1 MKHWLSGA
9 VLAAS
14 FGVMV
19 LLSACKTE
27 IQHGLD
33 EAQANRIVSELRKV
47 GVDAHKVRE
56 KGRKPTFAVEVPK
69 DQAARSFEVLLARN
83 LPRRKHKGISEM
95 FGKPGL
101 VPTSTEEH
109 MRMVSALS
117 GELAETLSRMDGV
130 LDARVLLVIPEKKP
144 FADPDAP
151 KEKPRASV
159 FLKVAPGA
167 DAPSAEQVR
176 ALVAGAVPNL
186 SVQDVTVVSQT
197 GPKLPKG
204 EVRSE
209 EGGAVFKY
217 VAMGSTAGL
226 VILGLLV
233 LWLALRLKK
242 VKAQA
247 GSRRGAARADRTGT
261 SLTSSGAVGWTD
273 SSHAMD
279 GTGGTGFGAGGGTS
293 GTGGMYGGTR

>member
-1 MKHWLSGA
+1 MKHSLLCT
-9 VLAAS
+9 VLAAALGAIVS
-14 FGVMV
+14 
-19 LLSACKTE
+19 LAACKTE

-33 EAQANRIVSELRKV
+33 EAQANRIVSELRRA
-47 GVDAHKVRE
+47 GIDAHKVSE

-69 DQAARSFEVLLARN
+69 DAAARSFEVLLARN
-83 LPRRKHKGISEM
+83 LPRKKHKGISDV

-144 FADPDAP
+144 FEEPNAP

-167 DAPSAEQVR
+167 EAPSVEQVR

-186 SVQDVTVVSQT
+186 SIQAVTVVSQT
-197 GPKLPKG
+197 GPKLPK
-204 EVRSE
+204 VDAIPDS
-209 EGGAVFKY
+209 GGSLFKY
-217 VAMGSTAGL
+217 IALASTAGL
-226 VILGLLV
+226 VVLGLLV
-233 LWLALRLKK
+233 VWLTLRLKK
-242 VKAQA
+242 LKSRAA
-247 GSRRGAARADRTGT
+247 RRGSGRSDRTGT
-261 SLTSSGAVGWTD
+261 SLTASGAADWTD
-273 SSHAMD
+273 GSQPMGGA
-279 GTGGTGFGAGGGTS
+279 GGTGFGGTAGTS
-293 GTGGMYGGTR
+293 GTNGMYGGTR